1 MLAFNLSQIFVSNF
15 ALIFSGASIDIF
27 GIHFN
32 PALLCFL
39 LVFGVFGL
47 LNIIEFKRFD

>member
-1 MLAFNLSQIFVSNF
+1 MIS
-15 ALIFSGASIDIF
+15 LIFSGASISVF
-27 GIHFN
+27 GIAFN

-47 LNIIEFKRFD
+47 LNIIEFKRLD